1 MVMMG
6 RRMMTTRGIC
16 PNVFTSTL
24 KYIPA
29 FIRLSSGVSKD
40 LTHWLKLFCPEAQ
53 APSAHLDS
61 DLGGLLLLQSTALFL
76 VPAMK
81 SHLIC

>member
-1 MVMMG
+1 MIGAQNDDNKSPAME
-6 RRMMTTRGIC
+6 
-16 PNVFTSTL
+16 
-24 KYIPA
+24 YIPA

-40 LTHWLKLFCPEAQ
+40 LTHRLKLFCPEAQ
-53 APSAHLDS
+53 VPDAHLDS

-81 SHLIC
+81 LHLIC